1 MYIVNQFKINL
12 NQSETIFVSAGPPNT
27 KVETPYKNVN
37 NF

>member
-1 MYIVNQFKINL
+1 MFIVYQIKVKL
-12 NQSETIFVSAGPPNT
+12 NQSETNFVSAGPPNT